1 MSLLGTIVGT
11 ATRLLTRPRDT
22 TDDDG
27 QIVEGRQVRPFPASL
42 GALLAGMLL
51 WHFFL
56 HPVLTYI
63 WPDVGFPAL
72 DLSILTAIVG
82 IGL

>member
-1 MSLLGTIVGT
+1 MGLLGTVIGA
-11 ATRLLTRPRDT
+11 ATRILTRPSTATNNDGET
-22 TDDDG
+22 TDVR
-27 QIVEGRQVRPFPASL
+27 QIRPFPASL
-42 GALLAGMLL
+42 GAILAGMLI